1 MSKLDPN
8 MLLTFTQFAILPEA
22 HLGDEDP
29 LQLQQSSFWQKPI
42 GSGPFR
48 IEEVQMNDFVRYVP
62 FENYHGGVAK
72 IDEIIATPSLD
83 GDGNLLKNAGAGQ
96 MDYGFTKNVADVAA
110 LEAMDHMRV
119 IAADIPYTRMIWFNK
134 FPRK

>member
-1 MSKLDPN
+1 
-8 MLLTFTQFAILPEA
+8 LPEA

-134 FPRK
+134 FPRN